1 MEMFNLGKFIF
12 YVLYSIRNELSADK
26 TGLGK
31 CNFSSKLQRTLRKV
45 RQNYNDLVFK
55 EKQVKN
61 NKNA

>member
-1 MEMFNLGKFIF
+1 MPFKEGFNFIH
-12 YVLYSIRNELSADK
+12 LPYSNC
-26 TGLGK
+26 GK